1 MAIAGVV
8 LFDLFPG
15 DGGHFAASCR
25 GSWPN
30 WDNFAKKA
38 VNRRK
43 SAGIVSESLQYDGG
57 RQDLRQENGGGLAP
71 GMEQVGGHAVAAVG
85 VEQSGDLGVAVGPV
99 PLEVGDAA
107 VPQGG
112 GKGLGAEGHP
122 LVGEAGDAP
131 VGGEVDEHW
140 LPGGE

>member
-1 MAIAGVV
+1 MAIAGGV

-30 WDNFAKKA
+30 WDNFAKTA
-38 VNRRK
+38 VNRGITV
-43 SAGIVSESLQYDGG
+43 GIVREGLQYAGG
-57 RQDLRQENGGGLAP
+57 GQDLRQENGGALPP
-71 GMEQVGGHAVAAVG
+71 GIEQVEGHAVAAVG

-112 GKGLGAEGHP
+112 GKGLGA
-122 LVGEAGDAP
+122 
-131 VGGEVDEHW
+131 
-140 LPGGE
+140 